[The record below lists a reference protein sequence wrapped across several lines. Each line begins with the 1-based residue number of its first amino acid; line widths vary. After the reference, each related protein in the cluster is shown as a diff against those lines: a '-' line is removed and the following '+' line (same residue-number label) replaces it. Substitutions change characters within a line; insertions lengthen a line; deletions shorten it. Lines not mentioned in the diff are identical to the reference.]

1 MSTKQQLNLVNK
13 ENNYIPPLSKK
24 TSFEEP
30 VHKKTI
36 LGESTQQHV
45 YEEPSSPMGSK
56 LMERKRQMIQK
67 SSQHFQIKLEFWF
80 HSLHYLPFILLL
92 TFLRIKFALFAKS
105 LLCFIHTKPWY

>member
-1 MSTKQQLNLVNK
+1 MSTKQQLNLINK
-13 ENNYIPPLSKK
+13 ENNYVPPLSKK

-30 VHKKTI
+30 LHKKTI
-36 LGESTQQHV
+36 LGESTQQHL

-67 SSQHFQIKLEFWF
+67 SSQNFQIKLEFWF

-92 TFLRIKFALFAKS
+92 TPIIIFTHFAKS
-105 LLCFIHTKPWY
+105 LWLIRIKP